1 MHKFAERLK
10 DLRISK
16 KLSQSQL
23 SINLNY
29 KVSQAA
35 IAYYE
40 NGQRIPSLDVA
51 ILFANYFKV
60 SLNYIAGLED

>member
-1 MHKFAERLK
+1 MHNFAERLK

-16 KLSQSQL
+16 KLSQAQL

-40 NGQRIPSLDVA
+40 NGQRTPSLDVA